1 MSIKLSYIVTTYNKL
16 DYLRLTLPLLIAN
29 CRVDEEIVVTDGG
42 SKDGSAEFAAELY
55 KQGKIHQFVSE
66 KDFGEAHGYNKAM
79 LMAKGEL
86 IKFITDD
93 DAFDY
98 TEIAKCRKYMES
110 NPEIDLL
117 ATDGVGGVNI
127 ENKIVEYS
135 FAGEFKKWTEDKTP
149 FTFTCLGLMIR
160 NSSIALT
167 GLLNPSFKRVD
178 AEFGFRVTS
187 SKCKM
192 AWYTGFTWFH
202 VGNND
207 SNSNKFHTDMI
218 TEMERLIA
226 FYLPVQKKTPK
237 AALSKAFQ
245 KSKKILFGNKQEKIS
260 GIQRTSFENAGKLL
274 HDTNSKR
281 ESQFIK

>member
-16 DYLRLTLPLLIAN
+16 DYLRLTLPLLIAE
-29 CRVDEEIVVTDGG
+29 CKADEEIVVTDGG
-42 SKDGSAEFAAELY
+42 STDGSAELITEFY

-79 LMAKGEL
+79 LMAKGNL

-98 TEIAKCRKYMES
+98 KEIAKCRKYMED

-135 FAGEFKKWTEDKTP
+135 FAGEFKKWTEDRTP

-160 NSSIALT
+160 KSSIALT

-218 TEMERLIA
+218 TEMERLIS
-226 FYLPVQKKTPK
+226 FYIPVQKKSTK
-237 AALSKAFQ
+237 AVFSKVFRT
-245 KSKKILFGNKQEKIS
+245 SKKILFGSKEEKIS
-260 GIQRTSFENAGKLL
+260 GIQRTSFENADRLL
-274 HDTNSKR
+274 INTNKKR
-281 ESQFIK
+281 EGQFSK